1 MSSEGKIERPEIP
14 AGQVQDLPV
23 QANDAP
29 SPELRVFEQHQHPAN
44 LGEELRALLSLAIPV
59 VLSELGWMTMT
70 IVDLIMVGRLGPNAI
85 GAVGLGNAIYYA
97 PSLFGIGLLLGLD
110 TLVSQS
116 WGAGRFDDCHRSLA
130 QAMYIALAFT
140 PVLMLSMLAAQWIFT
155 GRGVDPTVAVLT
167 RSYVSILN
175 WGTFPLLV
183 YGGFRRYLQG
193 VGRVRPV
200 TFALISANLINL
212 AFNWIFIYGH
222 FGFPALGV
230 RGSAYSTVIARIYMA
245 AVLVYAAWAHES
257 GRGHALFTHWPA
269 PDWTRIRGLLKL
281 GLPAASQVVLEV
293 AAFGAATVMA
303 SHLTPIALATHEIVL
318 SCAAYTYMVPLG
330 ISAAAAVAVG
340 HAIGAGN
347 PARARRAGTLAIGIG
362 AGFMALM
369 AILLVVIP
377 QPIISIWTR
386 DPWVLTLGAH
396 VLAIVAGFQIFDGIQ
411 TVSTGALRGLGE
423 TRFPMLMNLMGYWV
437 LGLPF
442 GALLCFRLKWGLS
455 GLWMGL
461 TVSLILIA
469 LVLMAR
475 WLKDSRRSLVVSQ
488 IG

>member
-1 MSSEGKIERPEIP
+1 MSSEGQIQDPEI
-14 AGQVQDLPV
+14 QVSG
-23 QANDAP
+23 AA
-29 SPELRVFEQHQHPAN
+29 SPEVQVFEQHQRPSH

-70 IVDLIMVGRLGPNAI
+70 IVDLIMVGRLGPDAI

-130 QAMYIALAFT
+130 QAMYIGLAFT
-140 PVLMLSMLAAQWIFT
+140 PLLMLSMLAAQRIFT
-155 GRGVDPTVAVLT
+155 GHGVDPTVAALT
-167 RSYVSILN
+167 RTYVSTLN

-193 VGRVRPV
+193 VARVRPV
-200 TFALISANLINL
+200 TFALVSANLVNVL
-212 AFNWIFIYGH
+212 FNWLFIYGH
-222 FGFPALGV
+222 CGFPVMGV
-230 RGSAYSTVIARIYMA
+230 HGSALSTVIARVYMA
-245 AVLVYAAWAHES
+245 AVLVYAAWAHEK
-257 GRGHALFTHWPA
+257 GRGHALFAHWPA
-269 PDWTRIRGLLKL
+269 PDWTRIHALLHL

-347 PARARRAGTLAIGIG
+347 PGRARRAGILAIGIG

-369 AILLVVIP
+369 AILFLVIP
-377 QPIISIWTR
+377 QPVIHIWTHDTR
-386 DPWVLTLGAH
+386 VVLLGAH

-423 TRFPMLMNLMGYWV
+423 TRFPMLMNFAGYWV
-437 LGLPF
+437 LGLPL
-442 GALLCFRLKWGLS
+442 GALLCFRWKWGLS
-455 GLWMGL
+455 GLWTGL

-469 LVLMAR
+469 SVLIVR
-475 WLKDSRRSLVVSQ
+475 WMTDSRKLLLVPKE

>member
-1 MSSEGKIERPEIP
+1 MSAEGQIRDPESQASDLASP
-14 AGQVQDLPV
+14 AT
-23 QANDAP
+23 
-29 SPELRVFEQHQHPAN
+29 EVFEQHTHPSHW
-44 LGEELRALLSLAIPV
+44 GEELRALLALAIPV

-70 IVDLIMVGRLGPNAI
+70 IVDLIMVGRLGPDAI

-140 PVLMLSMLAAQWIFT
+140 PLLMFGMLAAQIVFT
-155 GRGVDPTVAVLT
+155 GHGVDPTVAGLT
-167 RSYVSILN
+167 RSYVLILN

-200 TFALISANLINL
+200 TFALVSANLVNL

-222 FGFPALGV
+222 LGFPALGV
-230 RGSAYSTVIARIYMA
+230 PGSALSTVMARIYMA
-245 AVLVYAAWAHES
+245 AVLVYAAWAHEN
-257 GRGHALFTHWPA
+257 GRGHALFAHWPR
-269 PDWTRIRGLLKL
+269 PDWMRIRALLRL

-347 PARARRAGTLAIGIG
+347 PARARRAGLLAIGLG
-362 AGFMALM
+362 AGFMAVM
-369 AILLVVIP
+369 AVLFLVVP
-377 QPIISIWTR
+377 RPIVHIWTH
-386 DPWVLTLGAH
+386 DVSVVTLGCH
-396 VLAIVAGFQIFDGIQ
+396 ILAIVAGFQIFDGIQ

-423 TRFPMLMNLMGYWV
+423 TRFPMLMNLTAYWV

-442 GALLCFRLKWGLS
+442 GALLCFRFHWGLS
-455 GLWMGL
+455 GLWTGL

-469 LVLMAR
+469 LVLIAR
-475 WLKDSRRSLVVSQ
+475 WMTDSRKGLRIRDSP
-488 IG
+488 

>member
-1 MSSEGKIERPEIP
+1 MSSEGQMQDPEIP
-14 AGQVQDLPV
+14 ANEVL
-23 QANDAP
+23 
-29 SPELRVFEQHQHPAN
+29 SPEIQVPAVEIFEQHQHPTRI
-44 LGEELRALLSLAIPV
+44 GEELRALLTLAIPV

-70 IVDLIMVGRLGPNAI
+70 IVDLIMVGRLGPDAI

-116 WGAGRFDDCHRSLA
+116 WGARRFDDCHRSLA

-140 PVLMLSMLAAQWIFT
+140 PVLMIFMLAAQWIFT
-155 GRGVDPTVAVLT
+155 GRGVDPTVALLT

-193 VGRVRPV
+193 VGQVRPV
-200 TFALISANLINL
+200 AFALITANLVNL
-212 AFNWIFIYGH
+212 AFNWILIYGH
-222 FGFPALGV
+222 FGFPAMGV
-230 RGSAYSTVIARIYMA
+230 RGSALSTVLARIYMA
-245 AVLVYAAWAHES
+245 GVLVYAAWSHES
-257 GRGHALFTHWPA
+257 DRGHALFTHWPA
-269 PDWTRIRGLLKL
+269 PDWTRIRALLKL

-293 AAFGAATVMA
+293 AAFGAVTVMA
-303 SHLTPIALATHEIVL
+303 AHLTPIALATHEIVL

-347 PARARRAGTLAIGIG
+347 PARARRAGILAIAIG

-386 DPWVLTLGAH
+386 DTRVLTLGAH
-396 VLAIVAGFQIFDGIQ
+396 ILAIVAGFQIFDGIQ

-423 TRFPMLMNLMGYWV
+423 TRFPMLMNLTGYWI

-442 GALLCFRLKWGLS
+442 GALLCFHFKWGLS
-455 GLWMGL
+455 GLWTGL

-469 LVLMAR
+469 LVLIMR
-475 WLKDSRRSLVVSQ
+475 WLADSRKPLAAAQ
-488 IG
+488 A